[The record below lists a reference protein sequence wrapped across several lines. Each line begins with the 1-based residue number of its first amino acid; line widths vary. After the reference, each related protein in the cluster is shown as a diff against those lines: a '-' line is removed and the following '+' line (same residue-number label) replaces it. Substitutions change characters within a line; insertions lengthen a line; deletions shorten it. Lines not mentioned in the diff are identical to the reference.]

1 MEHAGTGQLD
11 EHGLT
16 RAEGRDLPGAPR
28 TVADIL
34 DAGLQADPARDAIVG
49 RYTRYTYA
57 ELDREANRA
66 ANALAQLGVA
76 PGDRVAASLANH
88 PDIVVAFLG
97 TMRLGAVWVG
107 VNRVLAP
114 KEKAHLLADSGA
126 TVLLSDPGLA
136 AELEPLRSSM
146 PALQHHVDAAVDG
159 TSSLWADLRAASGTD
174 RPSVAIDP
182 FAPAAIAYTSGTTG
196 WPKGA
201 VHSQHNLLVVGGVT
215 RALRNWRAVSSHAA
229 VLPLATLNVMVI
241 GPLVALQLAGTC
253 VCVDRPDP
261 LVIAEWVEREGVQ
274 TFSSVPTVVHD
285 LVVRPEVRP
294 EQLRTLSHIGVGGAS
309 VPAPIAGRFRDRHGA
324 EALVGY
330 GMTEAP
336 SIVACQAPDEP
347 HPQGSCGR
355 PLPHVELTIRDA
367 DGRVLGEGES
377 GEICVGT
384 ATAGPLAGVYTPFL
398 GYWGRPDATRA
409 ALRDGVF
416 HTGDVGFFGADGT
429 LFIEGRQNDM
439 IIRGGSNV
447 YAAEVERVLQSEP
460 RVARAAVVGAPDERL
475 GERVVAFVQ
484 LAPGATIAPEE
495 LRRFSSGELARYKVP
510 DEVRIVDELEVS
522 TTGKVVK
529 APLRDLL
536 TR

>member
-1 MEHAGTGQLD
+1 MTLD
-11 EHGLT
+11 ANGLA
-16 RAEGRDLPGAPR
+16 RAEGRTPPGSPR
-28 TVADIL
+28 TVAEVL
-34 DAGLQADPARDAIVG
+34 DAGLAAGPTRLALAG
-49 RYTRYTYA
+49 RHTRLTYA

-66 ANALAQLGVA
+66 ANALAQLGVG
-76 PGDRVAASLANH
+76 PGDRVAASLPNH
-88 PDIVVAFLG
+88 PDIVVAFLA

-126 TVLLSDPGLA
+126 RVVVAEPAIT
-136 AELEPLRSSM
+136 AELDPFRATM
-146 PALQHHVDAAVDG
+146 PALAHVVGATPDG
-159 TSSLWADLRAASGTD
+159 SPSLWSDLVAASGTD
-174 RPSVAIDP
+174 RPAVHIDP

-201 VHSQHNLLVVGGVT
+201 VHSQHNLVMVGAVL
-215 RALRNWRAVSSHAA
+215 RIARNWRAVPRHAA

-241 GPLVALQLAGTC
+241 GPLVALQQAGTC
-253 VCVDRPDP
+253 VCIDRADP
-261 LVIAEWVEREGVQ
+261 LVIAEWVEREQVQ
-274 TFSSVPTVVHD
+274 TFSSVPTVIHD
-285 LVVRPEVRP
+285 LVVRPEVRTD
-294 EQLRTLSHIGVGGAS
+294 QLRSLSHIGVGGAS
-309 VPAPIAGRFRDRHGA
+309 VPAPIAERFRARFGG

-330 GMTEAP
+330 GLTEAP
-336 SIVACQAPDEP
+336 SIVACQVPGEP

-355 PLPHVELTIRDA
+355 SLPHVALTVRDE
-367 DGRVLGEGES
+367 DGRVLGTGES
-377 GEICVGT
+377 GEVCVGA
-384 ATAGPLAGVYTPFL
+384 ATDGPLAGVYTPFL
-398 GYWGRPDATRA
+398 GYWGRPDATEA
-409 ALRDGVF
+409 ALRDGVL
-416 HTGDVGFFGADGT
+416 HTGDVGFFGSDGT
-429 LFIEGRQNDM
+429 LFLEGRKNDM

-484 LAPGATIAPEE
+484 LAPGMAATPDE

-529 APLRDLL
+529 GPLRDLVRAA
-536 TR
+536 TSG